1 MDSFDFSDDAMRPRA
16 DRSTLVWNILT
27 VVVLLMV
34 VCIGSIFLLVL
45 INPWVSFN
53 PFPPEKP
60 PVLAQVP
67 TPTPT
72 PKPVLMPT
80 WTPTASPAVILIAT
94 PTPIALIPTPITP
107 EILPTEFPVLTYT
120 PEAQNTAAPGEGMP
134 FVLHSGDPVAISNV
148 GHTEL
153 GCEWT
158 GVGGRVFDLSG
169 APITQGVFIQLG
181 GTFDG
186 KPVEMLGMVGMV
198 NYYGAGSYEFVLG
211 DEPMDSEQLLWVQLI
226 DQANLPLSDQIYF
239 DTYANC
245 DKNLILI
252 NFNQVR

>member
-1 MDSFDFSDDAMRPRA
+1 
-16 DRSTLVWNILT
+16 
-27 VVVLLMV
+27 
-34 VCIGSIFLLVL
+34 
-45 INPWVSFN
+45 
-53 PFPPEKP
+53 
-60 PVLAQVP
+60 
-67 TPTPT
+67 
-72 PKPVLMPT
+72 
-80 WTPTASPAVILIAT
+80 
-94 PTPIALIPTPITP
+94 
-107 EILPTEFPVLTYT
+107 
-120 PEAQNTAAPGEGMP
+120 MP

-153 GCEWT
+153 GCKWT

-198 NYYGAGSYEFVLG
+198 NYYGPGSYEFVLG
-211 DEPMDSEQLLWVQLI
+211 DDPMNSEQLLWVQLI

-239 DTYANC
+239 DTFSSC